1 MRILV
6 IAPEQLPV
14 PPIKGG
20 SVESCI
26 YNVFQRMAKTDRVVL
41 ISRCHP
47 RLPRVNRNVGGNL
60 EIVRIPF
67 GNRSAYIQAVLR
79 QMRGQRFDVIQIE
92 NRPTFVSIVR
102 KHFPRTPIILSLH
115 SLTFMSHLSPKRANQ
130 ILSQVNGVTSVVSFV
145 SQTMMKRYPKHA
157 HKFKTAILGCD
168 TNKFQPRSQV
178 FKQSLRQKWGVAGS
192 FNLLFVG
199 RIIHGKGL
207 HTLVEAAAVLKKRYP
222 RIRIVAVGASWPGVG
237 RQTPYMRKVRLLSQR
252 LQVPI
257 RFTGYVPP
265 ARIHDMYHLGDVFVC
280 PTQFREG
287 FATVNSEAMA
297 SGIPVVASNRGGIR
311 EVVQHGKSGLL
322 VNAHASPAAFARAIR
337 EIKASPALA
346 QRLANGG
353 RQRIVSQFSWH
364 STVQKLKN
372 HYLAVL
378 RTGKKSPL

>member
-1 MRILV
+1 
-6 IAPEQLPV
+6 
-14 PPIKGG
+14 
-20 SVESCI
+20 
-26 YNVFQRMAKTDRVVL
+26 
-41 ISRCHP
+41 
-47 RLPRVNRNVGGNL
+47 
-60 EIVRIPF
+60 
-67 GNRSAYIQAVLR
+67 
-79 QMRGQRFDVIQIE
+79 
-92 NRPTFVSIVR
+92 
-102 KHFPRTPIILSLH
+102 
-115 SLTFMSHLSPKRANQ
+115 
-130 ILSQVNGVTSVVSFV
+130 
-145 SQTMMKRYPKHA
+145 
-157 HKFKTAILGCD
+157 
-168 TNKFQPRSQV
+168 
-178 FKQSLRQKWGVAGS
+178 
-192 FNLLFVG
+192 
-199 RIIHGKGL
+199 
-207 HTLVEAAAVLKKRYP
+207 TLVEAAAVLKKRYP

-364 STVQKLKN
+364 STV
-372 HYLAVL
+372 
-378 RTGKKSPL
+378 